1 MANKK
6 NDNIKK
12 TNDIVVKLPK
22 PLPYQKDVINW
33 ARDKDTKYISFL
45 KSRQSGGSFT
55 NKLLVS
61 MWALE
66 NNNAKIGYITP
77 TLKLSKLFFSEL
89 VGSLK
94 LFINNSNGTDLI
106 INFISGSKLQ
116 FFSAE
121 SKDSIRGFQFS
132 HCILDEAAFMSDDIW
147 NYVIK
152 PTTMI
157 IGKKVVMT
165 STPNGAQGFF
175 YQYCTYGFNNELG
188 YKTKHINIYDNPF
201 ITKDEIEKIKSQI
214 PVRIFLQEYMAQ
226 FTDGAG
232 AVFTSYNKCIIKNP
246 VKTAKVYAAIDWA
259 KTEDYTV
266 LTILNDKAQ
275 VLYRYRINGMDYTQ
289 QVRLI
294 AGKLNEWKPAMTIS
308 EENNIGQVVNE
319 LLKKA
324 YKGALR
330 CITLDNDFKR
340 EIIED
345 LIVAFEQGTIGIDDD
360 EVLLRE
366 LQSFTCTYNPQTQKI
381 KYAART
387 GLHDDCVISLA
398 YAYHLAK
405 NKNNNYNIAF
415 I

>member
-1 MANKK
+1 MDKK
-6 NDNIKK
+6 PNN
-12 TNDIVVKLPK
+12 IVVKLPK
-22 PLPYQKDVINW
+22 PLPYQKQIIDW
-33 ARDKDTKYISFL
+33 ANDSTSKYICFL
-45 KSRQSGGSFT
+45 KSRQSGGSYC

-61 MWALE
+61 KWALE
-66 NNNAKIGYITP
+66 NKNAKIGYITP

-89 VGSLK
+89 VISLK
-94 LFINNSNGTDLI
+94 LFITNSNGTDLI
-106 INFISGSKLQ
+106 INFINGSRIQ
-116 FFSAE
+116 FYSAE
-121 SKDSIRGFQFS
+121 SKDSIRGFQF
-132 HCILDEAAFMSDDIW
+132 HFLVADESAFMSDDVW

-157 IGKKVVMT
+157 IGRKVVLT

-175 YQYCTYGFNNELG
+175 HQYCTYGFNNEPG
-188 YKTKHINIYDNPF
+188 YKTKAINIYDNPF
-201 ITKDEIEKIKSQI
+201 ISKEEIEKIKTQI
-214 PVRIFLQEYMAQ
+214 PAKVFAQEYMAQ
-226 FTDGAG
+226 FVDGAG
-232 AVFTSYNKCIIKNP
+232 SVFTNYQKCIIKNP
-246 VKTAKVYAAIDWA
+246 VKTTKVYAAVDWA

-266 LTILNDKAQ
+266 LTIMSDKAQ

-405 NKNNNYNIAF
+405 NKNNNYKISF

>member
-1 MANKK
+1 MSKEINKT
-6 NDNIKK
+6 I
-12 TNDIVVKLPK
+12 IKLPH
-22 PLPYQKDVINW
+22 PLPYQREIIDWVDCDEI
-33 ARDKDTKYISFL
+33 KYINFL
-45 KSRQSGGSFT
+45 KSRQSGGSFLMRMLVIKWGLELT
-55 NKLLVS
+55 N
-61 MWALE
+61 E
-66 NNNAKIGYITP
+66 KIGYCCP
-77 TLKLSKLFFSEL
+77 TYKICRTFFSEL
-89 VGSLK
+89 VEK
-94 LFINNSNGTDLI
+94 VKPFIKESNSTDLI
-106 INFISGSKLQ
+106 IKFVTGTKIQFI
-116 FFSAE
+116 SAE
-121 SKDSIRGFQFS
+121 SKDSIRGLQF
-132 HCILDEAAFMSDDIW
+132 HRLIIDEAAFISDVFFDS
-147 NYVIK
+147 VLK
-152 PTTMI
+152 PTMLVT
-157 IGKKVVMT
+157 GKKLIMC

-175 YQYCTYGFNNELG
+175 HQYCTYGLNGEVG
-188 YKTKHINIYDNPF
+188 YRTKCINIYDNPF
-201 ITKDEIEKIKSQI
+201 VTNDEIEKIKSQI
-214 PVRIFLQEYMAQ
+214 PEKVFNQEYLAQ
-226 FTDGAG
+226 FIDGAG
-232 AVFTSYNKCIIKNP
+232 SVFSNYQKCIIAKP
-246 VKTAKVYAAIDWA
+246 IKTAKVYAAIDWA
-259 KTEDYTV
+259 KIDDYSV
-266 LTILNDKAQ
+266 LTVLNDKAQ

-289 QVRLI
+289 QVRLM

-330 CITLDNDFKR
+330 CITLDNEFKR